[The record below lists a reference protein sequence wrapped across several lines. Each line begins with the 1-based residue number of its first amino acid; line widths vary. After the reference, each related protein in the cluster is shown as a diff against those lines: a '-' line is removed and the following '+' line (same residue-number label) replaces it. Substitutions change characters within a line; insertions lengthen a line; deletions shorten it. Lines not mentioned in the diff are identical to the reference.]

1 VTSAPCP
8 ICGAEVIVRRVNQTT
23 CGSEACKAANRK
35 RADDEQARRR
45 RERADL
51 VRRGGGEFLAI
62 ERRERLAA
70 LRELVKWA
78 DVQEQAE
85 ARRERALVNS
95 AARRMREVVS
105 VLGFDPLTY
114 LPERS
119 VADAME
125 GDDGLA
131 VILSRR
137 LEAIIRALPGTT
149 NDLADA
155 AGIPAR
161 YVSQYVLPLYERGEI
176 TRTTAGRRTWWAV
189 AE

>member
-1 VTSAPCP
+1 MTDAPCV
-8 ICGAEVIVRRVNQTT
+8 ICGAAVTERRAHQTT
-23 CGSEACKAANRK
+23 CGAEACKAANRR
-35 RADDEQARRR
+35 RASDESARRR
-45 RERADL
+45 RERAETA
-51 VRRGGGEFLAI
+51 RGGGEFLAI
-62 ERRERLAA
+62 ERRERLNA

-78 DVQEQAE
+78 DVQEEAE
-85 ARRERALVNS
+85 VRRERALVHS
-95 AARRMREVVS
+95 AARRMREVVG

-119 VADAME
+119 VAAAMQ

-176 TRTTAGRRTWWAV
+176 TRTTEGRRTIWAV

>member
-1 VTSAPCP
+1 MTGAPCV
-8 ICGAEVIVRRVNQTT
+8 ICGETVTERRAHQTT
-23 CGSEACKAANRK
+23 CGAEECKAANRR
-35 RADDEQARRR
+35 RASDESARRR
-45 RERADL
+45 RERAETA
-51 VRRGGGEFLAI
+51 RGGGEFLAI
-62 ERRERLAA
+62 ERRERLNA

-78 DVQEQAE
+78 DVQEEAE
-85 ARRERALVNS
+85 VRRERALVHS
-95 AARRMREVVS
+95 AARRMREVVG

-114 LPERS
+114 VPERS

-137 LEAIIRALPGTT
+137 LEAILRALPGTS

-176 TRTTAGRRTWWAV
+176 TRTTEGRRTMWAV